1 MAYKI
6 WELRSQE
13 QQDKSRIKRGSLDGH
28 AGRVDEVTTSDGLV
42 EHLQT
47 GKSHDGPH
55 VWADPMG
62 DCQNLVHHSHGQ

>member
-13 QQDKSRIKRGSLDGH
+13 QQDKSRIKRRLLDGH
-28 AGRVDEVTTSDGLV
+28 AGRVDGVTTSDGPI

-47 GKSHDGPH
+47 GKSRDGPH

-62 DCQNLVHHSHGQ
+62 GLSKRSSP